1 MMKFK
6 KNDAMTLDEI
16 RNELI
21 DCQWIIGSVVDG
33 GSREAA
39 TIM

>member
-1 MMKFK
+1 MMKFEK
-6 KNDAMTLDEI
+6 DDAMTLDDI